1 MLDKKHRNGE
11 TMQVWKRQAA
21 LFLSSQSVSMFGS
34 SIVQYAIMWHLTLT
48 TESGLMMMF
57 YIICGFLPTFFL
69 APFAGV
75 WADRYNRKKLIIS
88 ADGLIA
94 AATLILAILFLSGI
108 QYMWLLFVVVTI
120 RAIGAGIQ
128 TPAVGAVLPQIVPE
142 EKLMRVNG
150 VNGTLQ
156 SIIFFASPLLSAGL
170 LSITTLEMIL
180 FVDVVTAVI
189 AIGILLFLKLE
200 HVRKEVKNEGYFTE
214 FKAGLRYARSQPY
227 LKWFF
232 IFFSI
237 LFFLMAPASFL
248 TPLQVTRAFG
258 GDVWRLTAIELT
270 FSIGMMLGGVL
281 ISAWQGF
288 QNRVHTMVL
297 GGLVFGLCTMLFGI
311 VPNFVLYLV
320 IMGICGISM
329 PIFNTPTMTM
339 LQENIDASYIGRV
352 FGLFSMIS
360 SSMMP
365 MGMLLFGP
373 LADVIDIKWILMITG
388 VFMMGLSIA
397 MLMTKALVQAGIKS
411 QGING

>member
-1 MLDKKHRNGE
+1 
-11 TMQVWKRQAA
+11 MQNWKRQTV
-21 LFLSSQSVSMFGS
+21 LFLSSQGVSMFGS

-48 TESGLMMMF
+48 TQSGLMMTL

-75 WADRYNRKKLIIS
+75 WADRYDRKKLIIG
-88 ADGLIA
+88 ADGGIA
-94 AATLILAILFLSGI
+94 LATLILAILFLSGI
-108 QYMWLLFVVVTI
+108 QHLWLLFIVVTI

-150 VNGTLQ
+150 VNGTIQ
-156 SIIFFASPLLSAGL
+156 SLIFFAAPLLSAAL
-170 LSITTLEMIL
+170 LSITTLEIIL
-180 FVDVVTAVI
+180 FVDVVTAVA
-189 AIGILLFLKLE
+189 AIGIMFFLKLR
-200 HVRKEVKNEGYFTE
+200 HVRNETANAGYLAD
-214 FKAGLRYARSQPY
+214 FKAGLRYVKSQAY

-232 IFFSI
+232 IYFSI

-248 TPLQVTRAFG
+248 TPLQVTRTFG
-258 GDVWRLTAIELT
+258 GFGWRLSAIVLT
-270 FSIGMMLGGVL
+270 FSVGMMVGGAI

-288 QNRVHTMVL
+288 NNRVHTMVL
-297 GGLVFGLCTMLFGI
+297 GAMAFGICTMLFGL
-311 VPNFVLYLV
+311 VPNFLIYV
-320 IMGICGISM
+320 IVMGICGIAM

-339 LQENIDASYIGRV
+339 LQENIDSAYIGRV

-373 LADVIDIKWILMITG
+373 LADIIDIKWILIFTG
-388 VFMMGLSIA
+388 VIMMLLSLT
-397 MLMTKALVQAGIKS
+397 MFKTKELVKAGVKNIDLA
-411 QGING
+411 N